1 MEELRRFHF
10 GDPAATTE
18 PPSPGTLPAA
28 LQPLRGQPVE
38 SPWPL
43 WIDPAS
49 TGESWV
55 RTLAADERASVA
67 AGILVP
73 PAGGAL
79 LPFSRRAALR
89 LASFAAG
96 RRLHLARA
104 AFAAEARE
112 LALSAEALLIAD
124 RARRPDAAAAAP
136 SGTLSGIGERFVDP
150 SALSRVV
157 AHRRA
162 GTPIPDDRRQRLE
175 AARDRLAGYVAT
187 GDEPLWIVPPGE
199 ATADLGAP
207 AMVATEGC
215 AAAMRAF
222 DEATREIVDLA
233 RAVRIVRLEAAQA
246 FDAERHGPWL
256 ERFDWRG
263 LATQELLLVRPVLV
277 LLASGDALAGE
288 FSALS
293 RLLLSG
299 RPIQVLLL
307 TGDDAPENPAADRLD
322 AAFLGLAHREA
333 FVQQGSLAQPLELA
347 FGFARAL
354 ASRRSALHVVDA
366 PSGAGQELDPWL
378 VAAARVAGRAVPLL
392 RFDPES
398 GTTWARR
405 LHVTDNPA
413 AAADWASAPLAAETP
428 SPEDPTAGAPFTF
441 ADAAL
446 LEPAWR
452 RQFARA
458 GDSPELVPLVEWLE
472 LAEPENVRR
481 LPFVWGAAGSGQR
494 EKLVLTRALALATR
508 DRLAAWRTFAE
519 LAGVRSEVASA
530 AAERARAEVSAAA
543 ESARR
548 ALLAEQEAALAS
560 VRAEADSRV
569 VNRLVSVLFDLGSGQ
584 AIPLPAAAA
593 TAVAAPPVAAP
604 AAPAAPA
611 GAAAPAVAPRPA
623 APASEAAWI
632 DSALCTSCDECVRKF
647 PSIFVYNGNK
657 QAVFK
662 NPRGGSFRD
671 LVVAAE
677 SCTAKVIHPG
687 TPWDANEPDLARSLE
702 RARPFV

>member
-10 GDPAATTE
+10 GDPAATTD

-28 LQPLRGQPVE
+28 LQPLRGRTVE
-38 SPWPL
+38 GPWPL
-43 WIDPAS
+43 WIDPSS

-55 RTLAADERASVA
+55 RTLSADERAGAVA
-67 AGILVP
+67 GTLAP

-79 LPFSRRAALR
+79 LPCTRRAALR

-124 RARRPDAAAAAP
+124 RARRPEAATAAP
-136 SGTLSGIGERFVDP
+136 SGTLGGLGERFVDP

-162 GTPIPDDRRQRLE
+162 GAPLSDDRRQRLE
-175 AARDRLAGYVAT
+175 AARDRLASYISA

-207 AMVATEGC
+207 AIVAAEGC

-233 RAVRIVRLEAAQA
+233 RAVRIVRLEVAQA
-246 FDAERHGPWL
+246 FDAGRHGPWL

-263 LATQELLLVRPVLV
+263 LAIEELLLVRPVLV
-277 LLASGDALAGE
+277 LLPSGEALAGE
-288 FSALS
+288 LSALS

-307 TGDDAPENPAADRLD
+307 TGDDAPEDPAADRLD
-322 AAFLGLAHREA
+322 AALLGLAHREA

-347 FGFARAL
+347 YGLGRAL
-354 ASRRSALHVVDA
+354 ASRRSALHVIDA
-366 PSGAGQELDPWL
+366 PSADGQELACWL

-398 GTTWARR
+398 GSTWARR
-405 LHVTDNPA
+405 LNVTDNPA
-413 AAADWASAPLAAETP
+413 AAADWAAAPFAAEAA

-452 RQFARA
+452 RHFARA

-481 LPFVWGAAGSGQR
+481 LPFVWGAETSGER
-494 EKLVLTRALALATR
+494 AKLVLTRALALATR

-519 LAGVRSEVASA
+519 LAGVRSEVLAA

-548 ALLAEQEAALAS
+548 ALVAEQEAALAG

-584 AIPLPAAAA
+584 SIPLPAAA
-593 TAVAAPPVAAP
+593 TAVVTPPVTAQV
-604 AAPAAPA
+604 APA
-611 GAAAPAVAPRPA
+611 GAAAPAAPAAAPRPA
-623 APASEAAWI
+623 APVSEAAWI

-702 RARPFV
+702 RARPFA